1 MIVFQDMYQN
11 EVHLSFS
18 RTPFSNEPKHVWI
31 LCRYRDKWLLTDH
44 RERGLEF
51 PGGKVEEGE
60 TPESAAVR
68 EVMEETGGEVD
79 NLRYIGQY
87 KVIGKGKTI
96 IKNIY
101 FATINKLTK
110 QDTYYETNGP
120 MLLTEIPA
128 NIPQNRKFSFI
139 MKDGVLTY
147 SLKEVEQYIK

>member
-18 RTPFSNEPKHVWI
+18 KTPFSNDPLEITAVTSRP
-31 LCRYRDKWLLTDH
+31 RSAASTDH
-44 RERGLEF
+44 RERGIEF

-79 NLRYIGQY
+79 ELLYLGQY

-101 FATINKLTK
+101 FATINKLIK
-110 QDTYYETNGP
+110 QDTYFETNGP
-120 MLLTEIPA
+120 KLLTEIPA